1 MTRLREELGDDIY
14 GVTVSDAGYF
24 TLSTS
29 YPSAVKSYKVTVGGK
44 AYTLLVVGDME
55 AVSQAAAIVKR
66 IFPMV
71 LGITLLIAFFCAIL
85 ASWYLVRPILRLS
98 RVSRK
103 MAALDFGEHCEE
115 KRKDEIGV
123 LAKNLNELSDSL
135 STALS
140 DLRSANEELKLF
152 FAAASH
158 ELKTPVTILKGH
170 LGGMLEG
177 VGEYRDHE
185 RYLQRSY
192 EVTETLET
200 MVKEILTI
208 SRMGTRNLEN
218 REKENGSGGAFP
230 AGDGRGLGASGGK
243 RDGAYRGDSGACLC
257 AGGFRRDEK
266 SLPELSHQCDPLFSE
281 RGEANGLLSGKRLF
295 AGK

>member
-1 MTRLREELGDDIY
+1 MVVEEDGLVTFSGIAVSDEAAEELGDDTY

-44 AYTLLVVGDME
+44 AYTLPVVGDME

-123 LAKNLNELSDSL
+123 LAKNLKRAFRQPFHR
-135 STALS
+135 AL
-140 DLRSANEELKLF
+140 
-152 FAAASH
+152 
-158 ELKTPVTILKGH
+158 
-170 LGGMLEG
+170 
-177 VGEYRDHE
+177 
-185 RYLQRSY
+185 
-192 EVTETLET
+192 
-200 MVKEILTI
+200 
-208 SRMGTRNLEN
+208 
-218 REKENGSGGAFP
+218 GS
-230 AGDGRGLGASGGK
+230 S
-243 RDGAYRGDSGACLC
+243 
-257 AGGFRRDEK
+257 FR
-266 SLPELSHQCDPLFSE
+266 
-281 RGEANGLLSGKRLF
+281 
-295 AGK
+295 